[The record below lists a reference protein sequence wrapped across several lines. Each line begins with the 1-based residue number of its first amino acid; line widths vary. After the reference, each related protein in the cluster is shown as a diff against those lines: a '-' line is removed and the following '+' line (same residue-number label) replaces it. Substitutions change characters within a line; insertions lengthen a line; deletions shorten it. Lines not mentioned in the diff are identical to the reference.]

1 MNKPNRVKN
10 TRKTSLRMPE
20 ELALRVESL
29 ATEDSRSFNQMV
41 NILVEKAVSQM
52 NKELSDGANT

>member
-1 MNKPNRVKN
+1 
-10 TRKTSLRMPE
+10 MPE

>member
-1 MNKPNRVKN
+1 
-10 TRKTSLRMPE
+10 MPE

-41 NILVEKAVSQM
+41 NILVEKAVEQRK
-52 NKELSDGANT
+52 KELSDGANT